1 MESIDFSKYTDAEK
15 ITLAEQLWDSV
26 SKGDI
31 EISGKIESIMMER
44 LQRIEEGR
52 AEFYSR
58 EEVRER
64 IKQLRKE
71 LDE

>member
-26 SKGDI
+26 SKDDI
-31 EISGKIESIMMER
+31 KIGKITESIMMER
-44 LQRIEEGR
+44 FQRIEEGR

>member
-64 IKQLRKE
+64 IKQLKKE

>member
-1 MESIDFSKYTDAEK
+1 METIDFSKYTDAEK

>member
-31 EISGKIESIMMER
+31 EIGGKIESIMMER

-58 EEVRER
+58 EELRER

>member
-1 MESIDFSKYTDAEK
+1 METIDFSKYTDAEK

-58 EEVRER
+58 EELRER